1 MAKQEETSK
10 SARIL
15 YRPVGLT
22 SSIVGGLL
30 AGIVFKQVWRRATP
44 GDRSDPPK
52 ALESEYDLK
61 EILIAATVQGAIYSL
76 VKTLIDRGGAR
87 AFQRWTGERPGSL
100 PARAAHR
107 TTAHAAPSPGC
118 SSLPTASLPFPPA
131 AFRVLWV

>member
-22 SSIVGGLL
+22 SSVVGGLL
-30 AGIVFKQVWRRATP
+30 AGIVFKQVWRRASP

-87 AFQRWTGERPGSL
+87 VFQRWTGEWPGS
-100 PARAAHR
+100 
-107 TTAHAAPSPGC
+107 
-118 SSLPTASLPFPPA
+118 
-131 AFRVLWV
+131 

>member
-10 SARIL
+10 SAKVL

-22 SSIVGGLL
+22 SSVVGGLL

-44 GDRSDPPK
+44 GIQSDPPK

-61 EILIAATVQGAIYSL
+61 EILIAATIQGAIFAL

-87 AFQRWTGERPGSL
+87 AFQRWTGEWPGS
-100 PARAAHR
+100 
-107 TTAHAAPSPGC
+107 
-118 SSLPTASLPFPPA
+118 
-131 AFRVLWV
+131 

>member
-1 MAKQEETSK
+1 MAKQQETSK

-22 SSIVGGLL
+22 SSILGGLL

-44 GDRSDPPK
+44 GIQSDPPK

-61 EILIAATVQGAIYSL
+61 EILIAATVQGAIYAL

-87 AFQRWTGERPGSL
+87 AFQRWTGEWPGS
-100 PARAAHR
+100 
-107 TTAHAAPSPGC
+107 
-118 SSLPTASLPFPPA
+118 
-131 AFRVLWV
+131 

>member
-1 MAKQEETSK
+1 MAKQEEPSK

-22 SSIVGGLL
+22 SSVVGGLL

-52 ALESEYDLK
+52 ALESEYGLK
-61 EILIAATVQGAIYSL
+61 EILIAATIQGAIYAL

-87 AFQRWTGERPGSL
+87 AFQRWTGEWPGS
-100 PARAAHR
+100 
-107 TTAHAAPSPGC
+107 
-118 SSLPTASLPFPPA
+118 
-131 AFRVLWV
+131 

>member
-15 YRPVGLT
+15 YRPFGLT
-22 SSIVGGLL
+22 SSILGGLL

-61 EILIAATVQGAIYSL
+61 EILIAATVQGAIFSL

-87 AFQRWTGERPGSL
+87 VFQRWTGEWPGS
-100 PARAAHR
+100 
-107 TTAHAAPSPGC
+107 
-118 SSLPTASLPFPPA
+118 
-131 AFRVLWV
+131 